1 MRLNY
6 CLKVHSLPQ
15 MLQDL
20 VRNCTSQLKRFRNPT
35 IQFSCLLGLRLSLAK
50 ILFCRYSAACTVLG
64 NRAYVIGG
72 TTSATQII
80 TDEGSSF
87 SVTRGVELPKKL
99 EGRSFTYDGNIFF
112 VTRDGEIMKM
122 ESNGWK
128 SVKTIKDEPIR
139 TALVVTPSILF
150 PQH

>member
-1 MRLNY
+1 M
-6 CLKVHSLPQ
+6 
-15 MLQDL
+15 
-20 VRNCTSQLKRFRNPT
+20 
-35 IQFSCLLGLRLSLAK
+35 
-50 ILFCRYSAACTVLG
+50 LG